1 MDQTDPANPDL
12 GSNPSREVRA
22 AFTSPGQ
29 LNEAVTRL
37 IVNGFSRNHIRLP
50 EALPPDEALIPED
63 EALAEHVDHRQPGM
77 LPTIMATSV
86 AAAAAG
92 VTAVATGGLAAPVVA
107 ATLLAG
113 SALGATYAAGSAS
126 TSVDAGSRGTDA
138 PPAALSLAV
147 RVESPIQQK
156 LADGILKAGGA
167 FEICV
172 ADVP

>member
-1 MDQTDPANPDL
+1 MEQTDPGNTDL
-12 GSNPSREVRA
+12 GSNPTREVRA

-29 LNEAVTRL
+29 LGEAVIRL
-37 IVNGFSRNHIRLP
+37 VINGFSPDDIRAP
-50 EALPPDEALIPED
+50 EVVPLDEATIESV
-63 EALAEHVDHRQPGM
+63 EHRQPDM

-92 VTAVATGGLAAPVVA
+92 VTAVATGGLAAPIMA
-107 ATLLAG
+107 ATLLDG
-113 SALGATYAAGSAS
+113 GALGATYAAGSPS
-126 TSVDAGSRGTDA
+126 TSVGAESRGTGA
-138 PPAALSLAV
+138 PPATLSLAV
-147 RVESPIQQK
+147 RVESPIQHK